1 MPLSRVMVT
10 GTEKLRML
18 ILCTSN
24 TKALALRAH
33 HPSDVNP
40 WTLMSATGACS
51 GTCSCVCKC
60 CLAFP
65 KSQQAGV
72 CTSLTETYDL
82 QRCTPGGKEE
92 HDFGVSN
99 TEPWTPNN
107 LSPSKRLAIEHQTTS
122 NPDPHLCSGVGHP
135 QSDVMLCFDAGQPR
149 TP

>member
-1 MPLSRVMVT
+1 MFKGIT
-10 GTEKLRML
+10 KITFETEKLRML
-18 ILCTSN
+18 IVHQQHRSPCFAGASPQRRKPLDLT
-24 TKALALRAH
+24 
-33 HPSDVNP
+33 
-40 WTLMSATGACS
+40 SATGACS
-51 GTCSCVCKC
+51 GTCTCVCQC
-60 CLAFP
+60 CLAFS

-82 QRCTPGGKEE
+82 QRCTPGRKEE

-135 QSDVMLCFDAGQPR
+135 QSDVMLCSEGR
-149 TP
+149 ST